1 MRRFGSGP
9 LRLGARVLDVLIDM
23 TALNTPSRERGIG
36 RYVKSLCRALA
47 MREAW
52 PAGEGGAGRHYEL
65 AGLTRHRGKAAGA
78 VDETLQFAGDPSIA
92 VSSLQYQRHKLERR
106 LFLGGL
112 ARRVGPRLLHLPDP
126 PGTPIDMRQPRIVT
140 CHDLIPLVLARQY
153 LAPVPGARTLQWLRD
168 FARYRTARRVI
179 AISEATRRD
188 LIEHVGVSPDRI
200 DVVHSG
206 VDHDRFDALPVDG
219 ERELLIER
227 LGFDAPFL
235 LCLGAS
241 DVRKN
246 LPLLV
251 RSFAQSGVAKDVKLV
266 FAGPISARQRA
277 RLSETARTAGV
288 EATVHVL
295 GFIDDSLLVAL
306 YRHCLAY
313 VFPSSYE
320 GFGLPILEAMA
331 CGAPTLTSTLSALG
345 EVAGN
350 AALTVSSL
358 DQDSLASAIARIVSD
373 SELRKALRARGLAH
387 VQSFTWQRCAQQTL
401 RCYERALAEG
411 SS

>member
-1 MRRFGSGP
+1 M
-9 LRLGARVLDVLIDM
+9 LDVLVDM

-36 RYVKSLCRALA
+36 RYVKHLCRALA
-47 MREAW
+47 ERERWPESHPTGMR
-52 PAGEGGAGRHYEL
+52 L
-65 AGLTRHRGKAAGA
+65 QIAGLTRHRGSVSGA
-78 VDETLQFAGDPSIA
+78 IDESLQFAGDLQIS
-92 VSSLQYQRHKLERR
+92 VSNCQYQRHKLERR

-112 ARRVGPRLLHLPDP
+112 ARRIGPRLLHLPDP
-126 PGTPIDMRQPRIVT
+126 PGTPLDMRQPRIVT
-140 CHDLIPLVLARQY
+140 CHDLIPLVLAKQY

-168 FARYRTARRVI
+168 YARYRTARRVI

-206 VDHDRFDALPVDG
+206 VDHERFSAVALDG
-219 ERELLIER
+219 ERER
-227 LGFDAPFL
+227 VHAQLGFDAPFL

-241 DVRKN
+241 DARKN

-251 RSFAQSGVAKDVKLV
+251 RAFAQSGVAREVMLV

-277 RLSETARTAGV
+277 RLLEAIRGSRV
-288 EATVHVL
+288 EGRVSIL
-295 GFIDDSLLVAL
+295 GYIDDALLVAL
-306 YRHCLAY
+306 YRQCLAY

-331 CGAPTLTSTLSALG
+331 CGAATLTSGLSSLA
-345 EVAGN
+345 EVAGD
-350 AALTVSSL
+350 AASILPSL
-358 DQDSLASAIARIVSD
+358 DRDVLADGIARIASD
-373 SELRKALRARGLAH
+373 SALRAELRRRGLEH
-387 VQSFTWQRCAQQTL
+387 VKRFTWQRCAQQTL
-401 RCYERALAEG
+401 ACYARALAEG